1 MKHIYKNLKNKER
14 KAITN
19 SKKKE
24 HMKYSVKT
32 IKNRNEGLKVK
43 GFVTIMLN
51 DEFILRHIRLIEG
64 KNGQLFLSM
73 PYRFRV
79 DKNGKRVLNDMF
91 NPTNND
97 FRKALTDAAIQ
108 SLEAG
113 GEIIVNHTES
123 GEDSMPMEIRFRN
136 RPVENTNIQGFVSV
150 VFDNCFVIKS
160 MRFCKNENGSYFLGM
175 PSYRAPEGYKKK
187 YIELCN
193 PVTRNFSET
202 LLELSKEDAEKEINR
217 PDPQ

>member
-1 MKHIYKNLKNKER
+1 
-14 KAITN
+14 
-19 SKKKE
+19 
-24 HMKYSVKT
+24 MKYSVKT
-32 IKNRNEGLKVK
+32 TKNRNEGLKVK

-73 PYRFRV
+73 PYRLRTGK
-79 DKNGKRVLNDMF
+79 DGKRALSDMF
-91 NPTNND
+91 NPTNNN

-108 SLEAG
+108 SLKAG
-113 GEIIVNHTES
+113 GEIVVNHTES

-136 RPVENTNIQGFVSV
+136 RPVENTNIQGFISV

-193 PVTRNFSET
+193 PVTRNFSKT
-202 LLELSKEDAEKEINR
+202 LLELSKEDAEKEINK